1 MPSDPSWDPL
11 SSVILAKKKK
21 KNMSYQVQQ
30 ASVNKCEIKDSPS
43 QGIW

>member
-1 MPSDPSWDPL
+1 MPSDPSWEPL
-11 SSVILAKKKK
+11 SSVIPAK

>member
-1 MPSDPSWDPL
+1 MPSDPSWEPL
-11 SSVILAKKKK
+11 SSVIPAKKK